1 MDRPTSAIRR
11 DDGSLAWAR
20 MGRFDP
26 SAAAGRLVG
35 KVRGTDWTGRAR
47 QAVQTLKDEY
57 AAGARGDDTPAQ
69 PIWASPRE
77 QLDAVLG
84 ILRGAGAPPDDGGTG
99 RPDASSG
106 SVTPDG
112 SAAAATPTAA
122 AAGGGGD
129 PALDDGTRHD
139 LEREAD
145 EVAAALRGVDWA
157 RVRTAASDRRS
168 DATRTVREMAEQVDW
183 SKVQPVA
190 TQVSG
195 ALIAAV
201 ASGQLSVGGR
211 LGGLVARAIVD
222 QGGLGQQVSRR
233 VGAPEVAVPA
243 ELRQVIETTARG

>member
-1 MDRPTSAIRR
+1 
-11 DDGSLAWAR
+11 
-20 MGRFDP
+20 MGRLDP

-35 KVRGTDWTGRAR
+35 KVRGADVTGKAR
-47 QAVQTLKDEY
+47 RAVQTLKDEY
-57 AAGARGDDTPAQ
+57 AAGARGDESPAQ

-84 ILRGAGAPPDDGGTG
+84 LLRSAGTPSASGADPAPAPPDRQHD
-99 RPDASSG
+99 RQHDRQREAPQ
-106 SVTPDG
+106 
-112 SAAAATPTAA
+112 AATPAP
-122 AAGGGGD
+122 GD
-129 PALDDGTRHD
+129 PSPGGTAPTERASDDLAG
-139 LEREAD
+139 EAD

-157 RVRTAASDRRS
+157 RVRSVAADRRS
-168 DATRTVREMAEQVDW
+168 DASRTVREMAEQVDW

-201 ASGQLSVGGR
+201 ASGQIPVGGR
-211 LGGLVARAIVD
+211 LGGMVARAIVD

-233 VGAPEVAVPA
+233 VGAPDVSVPA